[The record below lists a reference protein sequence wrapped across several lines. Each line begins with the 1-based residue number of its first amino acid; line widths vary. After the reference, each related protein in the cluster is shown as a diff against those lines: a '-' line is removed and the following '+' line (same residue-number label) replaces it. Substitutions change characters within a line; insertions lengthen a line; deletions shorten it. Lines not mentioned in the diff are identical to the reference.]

1 MTRRPPIADWPE
13 RDRALWEKGVEP
25 KGLFEGG
32 GVGAGWSDA
41 SRFKTARGYRYWLL
55 WLTAHGL
62 CDRNLSAADRVT
74 RERVAAYVAELK
86 PTRAPYTV
94 LCRIRELYDAM
105 RVMAPE
111 TDWDWL
117 SELHCTLSAGVR
129 PVRDKLPRLRPI
141 GELDDLGQ
149 RLMDEAESAAEWSAR
164 RRAVL
169 FRDALI
175 IALLAYRP
183 VRLKNLAMMRL
194 GRHLVKVGG
203 SWQMLFGAHETK
215 THVLYEARVPS
226 TLAPRLERY
235 LDAHRPVLLRGKCV
249 HDRANNM
256 PLSEGETSIRPKVD
270 AVWVSEVGTQI
281 EQGAL
286 THRIVKHTK
295 AAFGRS
301 VSPHMFRDC
310 VATSIALDNPKHV
323 GDASLVLGHA
333 GHRMTEKHYNHAR
346 SLEASRRHATTIA
359 RLRETLNAGRKG

>member
-32 GVGAGWSDA
+32 GAGAGWSDA
-41 SRFKTARGYRYWLL
+41 SRFKTARGYRHWLL
-55 WLTAHGL
+55 WLKAHGF
-62 CDRNLSAADRVT
+62 CDLNLSAVDRVT
-74 RERVAAYVAELK
+74 RERVAAYVAELR

-117 SELHCTLSAGVR
+117 SELHCTMSAGVR

-164 RRAVL
+164 RRSVL
-169 FRDALI
+169 FRDGLI
-175 IALLAYRP
+175 IALLACRP

-215 THVLYEARVPS
+215 THVLYEARVSS

-235 LDAHRPVLLRGKCV
+235 LNVHRPVLLRGKCV
-249 HDRANNM
+249 RDRAM
-256 PLSEGETSIRPKVD
+256 PLPEEQTSSRSELD
-270 AVWVSEVGTQI
+270 AVWVSEVRTQI
-281 EQGAL
+281 EQAAL
-286 THRIVKHTK
+286 AHRIVKHTK

-301 VSPHMFRDC
+301 VSPHLFRDC

-323 GDASLVLGHA
+323 GDASLILGHA

-346 SLEASRRHATTIA
+346 SLEASHRHATTIA
-359 RLRETLNAGRKG
+359 RLRVTLNADRKG

>member
-1 MTRRPPIADWPE
+1 M
-13 RDRALWEKGVEP
+13 
-25 KGLFEGG
+25 FEGG
-32 GVGAGWSDA
+32 GAGAGWSDA
-41 SRFKTARGYRYWLL
+41 SRFKTARGYRHWLL
-55 WLTAHGL
+55 WLEAHGF
-62 CDRNLSAADRVT
+62 CDLNLSAADRVT
-74 RERVAAYVAELK
+74 RERVAAYVTELR
-86 PTRAPYTV
+86 PTRSPYTV

-111 TDWDWL
+111 TDWHWL

-149 RLMDEAESAAEWSAR
+149 RLMDEAEAAPGWPAR

-169 FRDALI
+169 FRDGLT
-175 IALLAYRP
+175 IALLACRP

-235 LDAHRPVLLRGKCV
+235 LDVHRPVLLRGKCV
-249 HDRANNM
+249 PDRANNM
-256 PLSEGETSIRPKVD
+256 PLSEGQTSIHSELD

-281 EQGAL
+281 EQAAL
-286 THRIVKHTK
+286 AHRIVKHTK

-301 VSPHMFRDC
+301 VSPHLFRDC

-323 GDASLVLGHA
+323 GDASLILGHA

-346 SLEASRRHATTIA
+346 SLEASHRHATTIA
-359 RLRETLNAGRKG
+359 HLQVTLNADRKR